1 MADPVRDAAH
11 GPSESPPGGPPS
23 EGRRGVTGV
32 ELHVADIEASVA
44 FYATLGFE
52 VIRRWEDW
60 VRLDRDGAELVL
72 MGDAY
77 VRSHDHYFAPY
88 IDRSPRGVGV
98 EVIMEVADVDALY
111 ADAVAAGL
119 RIVKPIQDRA
129 WKARDFRLADPDGFF
144 VRISSP
150 LRHEAKPGT

>member
-1 MADPVRDAAH
+1 MANPVPDAAPA
-11 GPSESPPGGPPS
+11 PSEPPPGGPPS

-32 ELHVADIEASVA
+32 ELHVADIEASLA
-44 FYATLGFE
+44 FYETLGFQ

-77 VRSHDHYFAPY
+77 VRSHDHYFTPY
-88 IDRSPRGVGV
+88 LDRSPRGVGV
-98 EVIMEVADVDALY
+98 EVTVEVEDVDAVY
-111 ADAVAAGL
+111 AAAVAAGL
-119 RIVKPIQDRA
+119 RMVKPIQDRA

-144 VRISSP
+144 IRVSST
-150 LRHEAKPGT
+150 LRHEVEPRA